1 MLGFCFT
8 RGMSETGLIKSRNK
22 QFSEAKNKREK
33 KNYIQQENQGSNKV
47 KNK

>member
-1 MLGFCFT
+1 MLGFSFR
-8 RGMSETGLIKSRNK
+8 RGMSETGLIRSRNK
-22 QFSEAKNKREK
+22 QFSEAKKKKEK